1 VLAAGLAPRDVIGG
15 VNGAVVVEVAR
26 QVGNGVG
33 DEDPLRASVKLA
45 QKANLL

>member
-1 VLAAGLAPRDVIGG
+1 MVQSSPDVAASTVPSLLKI
-15 VNGAVVVEVAR
+15 AR
-26 QVGNGVG
+26 QMSHCIG